1 MAGIV
6 VEPIVCGR
14 PVRSLD
20 RAPLADVRG
29 DLLGEVGTA
38 PRLMAVGA
46 VTRARRS
53 ADGTPV
59 GHDLLL
65 RAADLFATADLDGET
80 PQEYERRVAL
90 AAGLPRVT
98 VRNAVADIVRSL
110 THLPATTRAELPG
123 TRLGDGYDTAWVP
136 AGRLFTAV
144 MASNHPA
151 PNDSWLHALALGYS
165 VLVRPGTR
173 EPFTARRLTLALL
186 AAGLAEHRIS
196 FLPCERAVGEYL
208 LEAADRGIVYGG
220 SDAVRRWADSA
231 TVTTRG
237 PGRSR
242 VLLDRPLTDD
252 VLDHLTV
259 SAAHDGGTRCNNIS
273 LVLTTGDPR
282 QVAAALAAR
291 FDALASPEVS
301 APDAT
306 LPVVDATRAEGLRRQ
321 LASLTGGG
329 AVVHTA
335 AGADPLV
342 RLPDGSHRPLP
353 TVLSTDDVRHPAVGV
368 ELPFP
373 FVVVA
378 PWRRTDGAA
387 ALGDALVLNLLTD
400 DADLR
405 AAVVADP
412 SVRKVTC
419 GLTLPWDSAP
429 GIPHEGNLSL
439 FLLKSKGVVTTG
451 ARDHALA

>member
-29 DLLGEVGTA
+29 DLLGEVGMV

-46 VTRARRS
+46 VTRARRA

-65 RAADLFATADLDGET
+65 RAAELFATADLDGET
-80 PQEYERRVAL
+80 PEEYERRVAL

-98 VRNAVADIVRSL
+98 VRHAVADIVRSL
-110 THLPATTRAELPG
+110 THLPATTRAELPAS
-123 TRLGDGYDTAWVP
+123 RLGDGYETAWVP
-136 AGRLFTAV
+136 AGRLFAAV

-196 FLPCERAVGEYL
+196 FLPGERAVGEYL

-242 VLLDRPLTDD
+242 VLLDRPVTAE
-252 VLDHLTV
+252 VLEHLTV
-259 SAAHDGGTRCNNIS
+259 SAAYDGGTRCNNIS

-282 QVAAALAAR
+282 QVADALAAR
-291 FDALASPEVS
+291 FDALASPEVTAS
-301 APDAT
+301 DAT

-321 LASLTGGG
+321 LAGLTTG
-329 AVVHTA
+329 ATVHTA

-353 TVLSTDDVRHPAVGV
+353 TVLSTDDPRHPAVGV

-378 PWRRTDGAA
+378 PWRRADGVA
-387 ALGDALVLNLLTD
+387 ALGDALVLNLVTD
-400 DADLR
+400 DVDLR
-405 AAVVADP
+405 AAAVADP

-419 GLTLPWDSAP
+419 GLTLPWDSTP

-439 FLLKSKGVVTTG
+439 FLLQSKGVVSTG
-451 ARDHALA
+451 TRDHALA